1 MECGDLSP
9 LLVGGG
15 WTPDRRIKPQTGG
28 CDLSQRPRRRLAG
41 ALQRRRKKTLST
53 NERDLIVGGQ
63 AVIEGVMM
71 RTPNA
76 YAVAV
81 RKADGTIVNIS
92 ARLPKWS
99 DKYPLLKLPV
109 LRGSAVLV
117 QSMGL
122 GIKAL
127 NYSANEAFGD
137 AQEAETKEVRV
148 ALTPAVIEGEGD
160 FAGLT
165 GAIPGLFPVPT
176 QKRAKDEMKKGG
188 TAAAAGSII
197 FAMIFN
203 LLLFVAAPLLLTNAL
218 FIGAGWA
225 PSPAATETTAGSRQ
239 TPGAAANVS
248 DGSSTNAGSETV
260 NDAWYSRGRRTV
272 KTYLHPV
279 RPSVAFNLIDGGI
292 RMSFF
297 LIMIFSFSLLKD
309 IRRVFEYH
317 GAEHKTV
324 FTWEKGLALTVA
336 NARPQPRQHPRCGTS
351 FLMVVM
357 LVSIALFSVIKFDS
371 LVYNFL
377 VRVALVPLVA
387 GLSYEIIRLSAKK
400 ESGWFFKLITKPGVW
415 LQNITTQEP
424 DDGQLEVAIEA
435 LKESLKLEPQ
445 TGEAALAPLS

>member
-1 MECGDLSP
+1 
-9 LLVGGG
+9 
-15 WTPDRRIKPQTGG
+15 
-28 CDLSQRPRRRLAG
+28 
-41 ALQRRRKKTLST
+41 LST

-76 YAVAV
+76 YAIAV
-81 RKADGTIVNIS
+81 RKADGTIVNVS

-99 DKYPLLKLPV
+99 AKYPILKLPV
-109 LRGSAVLV
+109 LRGSALLV

-137 AQEAETKEVRV
+137 AQEADAKEVRV
-148 ALTPAVIEGEGD
+148 ALTPAMIEGEGD

-165 GAIPGLFPVPT
+165 GAIPGLIPVPT
-176 QKRAKDEMKKGG
+176 EKRAKDEMKQGG

-203 LLLFVAAPLLLTNAL
+203 ILLFVAAPLLLTNAL

-225 PSPAATETTAGSRQ
+225 PSPNTSANTTLATPVQTAGQ
-239 TPGAAANVS
+239 TAGVPRATGDNTS
-248 DGSSTNAGSETV
+248 DSNAP
-260 NDAWYSRGRRTV
+260 AWYSRAWSSVR
-272 KTYLHPV
+272 TYLHPV
-279 RPSVAFNLIDGGI
+279 RPSVAFNLIDGLI

-324 FTWEKGLALTVA
+324 FTWEAGLPLTVE

-351 FLMVVM
+351 LLMGVM

-371 LVYNFL
+371 LVYNFS
-377 VRVALVPLVA
+377 VRLALVPLVA
-387 GLSYEIIRLSAKK
+387 GLSYEIIRLSARK
-400 ESGWFFKLITKPGVW
+400 EGGWFFKLITRPGVW

-445 TGEAALAPLS
+445 PGEAALAPLS

>member
-1 MECGDLSP
+1 MVHPNCTRGLSWVEI
-9 LLVGGG
+9 VGVS
-15 WTPDRRIKPQTGG
+15 
-28 CDLSQRPRRRLAG
+28 LSICSLTQVERGRNV
-41 ALQRRRKKTLST
+41 ST
-53 NERDLIVGGQ
+53 SERDIIVGGQ

-76 YAVAV
+76 YAIAV
-81 RKADGTIVNIS
+81 RKADGTIVNTA
-92 ARLPKWS
+92 ARLPKLG

-127 NYSANEAFGD
+127 NYSANEAFAD
-137 AQEAETKEVRV
+137 AQEAQVEEVEI

-160 FAGLT
+160 FAGVT
-165 GAIPGLFPVPT
+165 GAVPGLFPIPT
-176 QKRAKDEMKKGG
+176 QKRSKDELKKGG
-188 TAAAAGSII
+188 TTAAAGSII
-197 FAMIFN
+197 FALIFN
-203 LLLFVAAPLLLTNAL
+203 VLLFIAAPLLLTNAL
-218 FIGAGWA
+218 FIAAGWA
-225 PSPAATETTAGSRQ
+225 ATPSVTSTTAPAVQVTRANESPAV
-239 TPGAAANVS
+239 ANENT
-248 DGSSTNAGSETV
+248 DQ
-260 NDAWYSRGRRTV
+260 AWYARAWVAT

-279 RPSVAFNLIDGGI
+279 RPSIAFNLVDGVI

-309 IRRVFEYH
+309 LRRVFEYH

-324 FTWEKGLALTVA
+324 FTWEAGLPLTVA

-351 FLMVVM
+351 FLMIVM
-357 LVSIALFSVIKFDS
+357 LVSIVLFSVVKFDS

-377 VRVALVPLVA
+377 VRIALIPIVA
-387 GLSYEIIRLSAKK
+387 GVSYEIIRVSAKK
-400 ESGWFFKLITKPGVW
+400 ESGWFFKAITRPGVW

-424 DDGQLEVAIEA
+424 DDQQLEVAIEA

-445 TGEAALAPLS
+445 PAEAALAPMS

>member
-1 MECGDLSP
+1 M
-9 LLVGGG
+9 
-15 WTPDRRIKPQTGG
+15 
-28 CDLSQRPRRRLAG
+28 
-41 ALQRRRKKTLST
+41 ST

-99 DKYPLLKLPV
+99 EKYPLLNLPV
-109 LRGSAVLV
+109 LRGSAVLI

-137 AQEAETKEVRV
+137 AQEAEAKEVQV

-160 FAGLT
+160 FAGIT
-165 GAIPGLFPVPT
+165 GAMPGLFPIPT
-176 QKRAKDEMKKGG
+176 EKRAKDEMKKGG

-197 FAMIFN
+197 FAIIFN
-203 LLLFVAAPLLLTNAL
+203 ILLFVAAPLLLTNAL

-225 PSPAATETTAGSRQ
+225 EAPVVQAPATSGSQTAGAQVSQPAATDIA
-239 TPGAAANVS
+239 PAAQP
-248 DGSSTNAGSETV
+248 
-260 NDAWYSRGRRTV
+260 AWYARAWTSVR
-272 KTYLHPV
+272 TYLHPV
-279 RPSVAFNLIDGGI
+279 RPSISFNLIDGLI

-324 FTWEKGLALTVA
+324 FTWEAGLPLTVE

-357 LVSIALFSVIKFDS
+357 LVSIVLFSVIKFDS
-371 LVYNFL
+371 LLFNFL
-377 VRVALVPLVA
+377 VRLALMPLVA

-400 ESGWFFKLITKPGVW
+400 ESGWFFKLMTRPGVW

-424 DDGQLEVAIEA
+424 DDQQLEVALEA
-435 LKESLKLEPQ
+435 LKESLKLEPT
-445 TGEAALAPLS
+445 TGEPALAPLS

>member
-1 MECGDLSP
+1 MS
-9 LLVGGG
+9 
-15 WTPDRRIKPQTGG
+15 TP
-28 CDLSQRPRRRLAG
+28 
-41 ALQRRRKKTLST
+41 
-53 NERDLIVGGQ
+53 ERDLIVGGQ

-76 YAVAV
+76 YAIAV
-81 RKADGTIVNIS
+81 RKADGTIVNTA

-109 LRGSAVLV
+109 LRGGAVLV

-127 NYSANEAFGD
+127 NYSANEAF
-137 AQEAETKEVRV
+137 AEAEKSEEVRV
-148 ALTPAVIEGEGD
+148 ALSPAVIEGEGD

-165 GAIPGLFPVPT
+165 GAVPGLIPVPT
-176 QKRAKDEMKKGG
+176 QKRSQDELKKGT

-197 FAMIFN
+197 FALIFN
-203 LLLFVAAPLLLTNAL
+203 ILIFVALPLLLTNAL

-225 PSPAATETTAGSRQ
+225 TSPAAATS
-239 TPGAAANVS
+239 
-248 DGSSTNAGSETV
+248 TV
-260 NDAWYSRGRRTV
+260 NPGIPAATVVEPETKPWYSEAWSTV
-272 KTYLHPV
+272 RTYLHPV
-279 RPSVAFNLIDGGI
+279 RPSVAFNLIDGLI
-292 RMSFF
+292 RMTFF

-309 IRRVFEYH
+309 IRRVFQYH

-324 FTWEKGLALTVA
+324 FTWEAGLPLTVD

-357 LVSIALFSVIKFDS
+357 LVAIVLFSIIKFDS
-371 LVYNFL
+371 LLFNFL
-377 VRVALVPLVA
+377 IRLALMPVVA
-387 GLSYEIIRLSAKK
+387 GISYEIIRLSAKK
-400 ESGWFFKLITKPGVW
+400 ESSWFFKLMTRPGVW

-424 DDGQLEVAIEA
+424 DDQQLEVAIEA

-445 TGEAALAPLS
+445 VGEPQPAPLS

>member
-1 MECGDLSP
+1 M
-9 LLVGGG
+9 
-15 WTPDRRIKPQTGG
+15 
-28 CDLSQRPRRRLAG
+28 
-41 ALQRRRKKTLST
+41 ST

-76 YAVAV
+76 YAIAV
-81 RKADGTIVNIS
+81 RKADGTIVNIA

-99 DKYPLLKLPV
+99 DKYPILKLPV

-127 NYSANEAFGD
+127 NYSANEAFAD
-137 AQEAETKEVRV
+137 AEEAETKEVRV

-165 GAIPGLFPVPT
+165 GAVPGLFPVPT
-176 QKRAKDEMKKGG
+176 EKRSKDELKKGG
-188 TAAAAGSII
+188 TAAAMGSII
-197 FAMIFN
+197 FALIFN
-203 LLLFVAAPLLLTNAL
+203 VLLFVAAPLLLTNAI
-218 FIGAGWA
+218 FIAAGWA
-225 PSPAATETTAGSRQ
+225 PSPAATASQQTTVTSVDNSTTGQ
-239 TPGAAANVS
+239 TATTPVQP
-248 DGSSTNAGSETV
+248 
-260 NDAWYSRGRRTV
+260 WYSRGWQTV

-279 RPSVAFNLIDGGI
+279 RPSIAFNLVDGGI
-292 RMSFF
+292 RMMFF

-309 IRRVFEYH
+309 IRRVFQYH

-324 FTWEKGLALTVA
+324 FTWEAGLPLTVD

-357 LVSIALFSVIKFDS
+357 LVSIVLFSVIKFDS
-371 LVYNFL
+371 LLLNFL
-377 VRVALVPLVA
+377 VRLALMPLVA
-387 GLSYEIIRLSAKK
+387 GISYEIIRLSARK
-400 ESGWFFKLITKPGVW
+400 ESGWFFKLITRPGVW

-424 DDGQLEVAIEA
+424 DDLQLEVAIEA

-445 TGEAALAPLS
+445 PSEPALAPMS

>member
-1 MECGDLSP
+1 
-9 LLVGGG
+9 
-15 WTPDRRIKPQTGG
+15 
-28 CDLSQRPRRRLAG
+28 
-41 ALQRRRKKTLST
+41 LST

-81 RKADGTIVNIS
+81 RKADGTIVNIA

-99 DKYPLLKLPV
+99 DKYPILKLPV

-127 NYSANEAFGD
+127 NYSANEAFAD
-137 AQEAETKEVRV
+137 AQVAETEEVRV
-148 ALTPAVIEGEGD
+148 ALTPATIEGEGD

-165 GAIPGLFPVPT
+165 GAVPGLFPIPT
-176 QKRAKDEMKKGG
+176 QKRAKDEMKEGG
-188 TAAAAGSII
+188 TAAAATSII
-197 FAMIFN
+197 LALVFN
-203 LLLFVAAPLLLTNAL
+203 VLLFVAAPLLLTNAL
-218 FIGAGWA
+218 FIAAGWA
-225 PSPAATETTAGSRQ
+225 PSPSASAASSTTEES
-239 TPGAAANVS
+239 S
-248 DGSSTNAGSETV
+248 DGINGKPSGVSPGSSNSE
-260 NDAWYSRGRRTV
+260 AWYAQGWRTV

-279 RPSVAFNLIDGGI
+279 RPSVGFNLIDGVI
-292 RMSFF
+292 RMTFF
-297 LIMIFSFSLLKD
+297 LLMIFSFSLIKD

-324 FTWEKGLALTVA
+324 FTWEAGLPLTVE
-336 NARPQPRQHPRCGTS
+336 NARPQKRQHPRCGTS

-371 LVYNFL
+371 LLYNFL
-377 VRVALVPLVA
+377 VRIALVPLVA

-400 ESGWFFKLITKPGVW
+400 ESGWIFKMITRPGVW

-424 DDGQLEVAIEA
+424 DDQQLEVAIEA

-445 TGEAALAPLS
+445 SGEPALAPLS

>member
-1 MECGDLSP
+1 MP
-9 LLVGGG
+9 V
-15 WTPDRRIKPQTGG
+15 
-28 CDLSQRPRRRLAG
+28 
-41 ALQRRRKKTLST
+41 LQGNTLST

-76 YAVAV
+76 YAIAV
-81 RKADGTIVNIS
+81 RKADGTIVNTA

-127 NYSANEAFGD
+127 NYSANEAFAD
-137 AQEAETKEVRV
+137 AQEAEVEKVEI

-160 FAGLT
+160 FAGVT
-165 GAIPGLFPVPT
+165 GAVPGLFPIPT
-176 QKRAKDEMKKGG
+176 QKRSKDELKKGG
-188 TAAAAGSII
+188 TTAAAGSII
-197 FAMIFN
+197 FALIFN
-203 LLLFVAAPLLLTNAL
+203 VLLFVAAPLLLTNAL
-218 FIGAGWA
+218 FIAAGWA
-225 PSPAATETTAGSRQ
+225 PKPAVTSVSAPATHPGIANEPSNAATER
-239 TPGAAANVS
+239 S
-248 DGSSTNAGSETV
+248 DV
-260 NDAWYSRGRRTV
+260 AWYTRAWTAT

-279 RPSVAFNLIDGGI
+279 RPSIAFNLVDGVI

-309 IRRVFEYH
+309 LRRVFEYH

-324 FTWEKGLALTVA
+324 FTWEAGLPLTVA

-351 FLMVVM
+351 FLMIVM
-357 LVSIALFSVIKFDS
+357 LVSIVLFSVVKFDS

-377 VRVALVPLVA
+377 VRLALIPIVA
-387 GLSYEIIRLSAKK
+387 GISYEIIRVSAKK
-400 ESGWFFKLITKPGVW
+400 ESGWFFKVITRPGVW

-424 DDGQLEVAIEA
+424 DDQQLEVAIEA

-445 TGEAALAPLS
+445 PAEAALAPMS

>member
-1 MECGDLSP
+1 
-9 LLVGGG
+9 
-15 WTPDRRIKPQTGG
+15 
-28 CDLSQRPRRRLAG
+28 
-41 ALQRRRKKTLST
+41 LST

-71 RTPNA
+71 RTPSA

-99 DKYPLLKLPV
+99 DKYPILKLPV

-127 NYSANEAFGD
+127 NYSANEAFAD
-137 AQEAETKEVRV
+137 AQEAEAEEVKV
-148 ALTPAVIEGEGD
+148 ALTPAAIEGEGD

-165 GAIPGLFPVPT
+165 GAVPGLFPVPT
-176 QKRAKDEMKKGG
+176 QKRSSDEMKKGG
-188 TAAAAGSII
+188 TAAAAGSIV
-197 FAMIFN
+197 FAVIFN
-203 LLLFVAAPLLLTNAL
+203 ILLFIAAPLLLTNAL
-218 FIGAGWA
+218 FIAAGWA
-225 PSPAATETTAGSRQ
+225 PSPSASSVSAPAVAGS
-239 TPGAAANVS
+239 GNAAAN
-248 DGSSTNAGSETV
+248 ETASAPEAKG
-260 NDAWYSRGRRTV
+260 AWYTRTWQSV
-272 KTYLHPV
+272 RTYLHPV
-279 RPSVAFNLIDGGI
+279 RPSISFNLIDGLI
-292 RMSFF
+292 RMTFF

-324 FTWEKGLALTVA
+324 FTWEAGLPLTVA

-357 LVSIALFSVIKFDS
+357 LVSIVLFSVIKFDS
-371 LVYNFL
+371 LLYNFL
-377 VRVALVPLVA
+377 VRLALFPLVA

-424 DDGQLEVAIEA
+424 DDQQLEVAIEA

-445 TGEAALAPLS
+445 SGEPALAPLS